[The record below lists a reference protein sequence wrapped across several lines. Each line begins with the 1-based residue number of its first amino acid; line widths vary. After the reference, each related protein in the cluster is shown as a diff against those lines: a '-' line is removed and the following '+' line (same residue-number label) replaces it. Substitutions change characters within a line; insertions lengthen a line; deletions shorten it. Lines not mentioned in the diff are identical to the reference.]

1 MESIVDYADLKFGS
15 DVGIYIIIF
24 GIIVL
29 SLIMRQVT
37 IFLLPKLFSRAI
49 KKSERVAQIELNS
62 RKSMATAMFGLI
74 SWKLL
79 EELPQ
84 VDFSGTVILWSFTI
98 SKIIFLVF
106 IIKSAL
112 RMIDGITIA
121 VGLIDKD
128 GKLDTTERTLIS
140 ALESLM
146 RFIIFV
152 FGILFISETFGF
164 DITTLIAG
172 LGIGGLALAL
182 AAKDSISNIFGAIT
196 VLIDQPFK
204 VGDWIIASGIEGEV
218 VDIRVRTTLVRT
230 STDTIVTLPNA
241 SLVSSS
247 VENFGKR
254 RWRRYQPLLYLDL
267 DTDPDSIESFCK
279 AIEERINNDEKTTN
293 KESSFATLEAISA
306 QSIDIKL
313 NVYWDVD
320 SGIEERIA
328 RQALLLDIARF
339 AKEREIDFFEPRV
352 RSNR

>member
-62 RKSMATAMFGLI
+62 RKSIATAMFGLI

-230 STDTIVTLPNA
+230 SIDTIVTLPNA

-267 DTDPDSIESFCK
+267 DTNPDSIESFCK

>member
-1 MESIVDYADLKFGS
+1 MESIVDYADSKLGN
-15 DVGIYIIIF
+15 DLGIYAIIF
-24 GIIVL
+24 LILIFSMII
-29 SLIMRQVT
+29 RQVT
-37 IFLLPKLFSRAI
+37 IFLLPRLFSRAI
-49 KKSERVAQIELNS
+49 KKSERFAQIELNS
-62 RKSMATAMFGLI
+62 RKSIATAMFGLM

-79 EELPQ
+79 QELPQ
-84 VDFSGTVILWSFTI
+84 VEFSGTVILWSFTI

-112 RMIDGITIA
+112 KMVDGITIA
-121 VGLIDKD
+121 VGIMDKD
-128 GKLDTTERTLIS
+128 DKLDTTERTLIS

-218 VDIRVRTTLVRT
+218 IDIRVRTTLVRT

-254 RWRRYQPLLYLDL
+254 RWRRYQPLLHLDL
-267 DTDPDSIESFCK
+267 DTNPDSIESFCK
-279 AIEERINNDEKTTN
+279 AIEDRINNDEKTTN
-293 KESSFATLEAISA
+293 MDSSFATLESISA

-313 NVYWDVD
+313 NVYWNVN
-320 SGIEERIA
+320 SGIEERMA

-339 AKEREIDFFEPRV
+339 AKERKIDFFEPRV

>member
-62 RKSMATAMFGLI
+62 RKSIATAMFGLI

-267 DTDPDSIESFCK
+267 DTNPDSIESFCK

>member
-1 MESIVDYADLKFGS
+1 
-15 DVGIYIIIF
+15 
-24 GIIVL
+24 
-29 SLIMRQVT
+29 
-37 IFLLPKLFSRAI
+37 
-49 KKSERVAQIELNS
+49 
-62 RKSMATAMFGLI
+62 
-74 SWKLL
+74 
-79 EELPQ
+79 
-84 VDFSGTVILWSFTI
+84 
-98 SKIIFLVF
+98 
-106 IIKSAL
+106 
-112 RMIDGITIA
+112 
-121 VGLIDKD
+121 
-128 GKLDTTERTLIS
+128 
-140 ALESLM
+140 M

-218 VDIRVRTTLVRT
+218 IDIRVRTTLVRT
-230 STDTIVTLPNA
+230 STDTIVNLPNA

-254 RWRRYQPLLYLDL
+254 RWRRYQPLLHLDL
-267 DTDPDSIESFCK
+267 DTNPDSIESFCK
-279 AIEERINNDEKTTN
+279 AIEDRINNDQKTTN
-293 KESSFATLEAISA
+293 MDSSFATLESISA

-313 NVYWDVD
+313 NVYWNVN
-320 SGIEERIA
+320 SGIEERMA

-339 AKEREIDFFEPRV
+339 AKERNIDFFEPRV

>member
-1 MESIVDYADLKFGS
+1 MESIVDYANSQFGDDL
-15 DVGIYIIIF
+15 GIYVMI
-24 GIIVL
+24 GIIL
-29 SLIMRQVT
+29 LFSILIRQVT
-37 IFLLPKLFSRAI
+37 IFLLPRLFSRAI
-49 KKSERVAQIELNS
+49 KKSERFAQIELNS
-62 RKSMATAMFGLI
+62 RKSIGTAMFGLI
-74 SWKLL
+74 TWKLI
-79 EELPQ
+79 ESLPQ
-84 VDFSGTVILWSFTI
+84 VGFSGTSIVWIYTL

-106 IIKSAL
+106 LIRSAL
-112 RMIDGITIA
+112 KMVDGITIA

-128 GKLDTTERTLIS
+128 GELDTTERTLIS

-146 RFIIFV
+146 RFVILV

-204 VGDWIIASGIEGEV
+204 VGDWIVASGIEGEV
-218 VDIRVRTTLVRT
+218 IDIRVRTTLIRT
-230 STDTIVTLPNA
+230 SIDTIVTLPNA

-254 RWRRYQPLLYLDL
+254 RWRRYQPLLHLDL
-267 DTDPDSIESFCK
+267 DTEPDSIDSLCV
-279 AIEERINNDEKTTN
+279 AIQERINKDEKTTN
-293 KESSFATLEAISA
+293 KDSSFATVEAISG

-313 NVYWDVD
+313 NVYWDVN

-328 RQALLLDIARF
+328 RQALLLDIAKF
-339 AKEREIDFFEPRV
+339 AKERDIEFFEPRV

>member
-1 MESIVDYADLKFGS
+1 MESIVDYADSKFGS
-15 DVGIYIIIF
+15 DAGIYTVIC
-24 GIIVL
+24 GIVIL
-29 SLIMRQVT
+29 SLIIRQVT
-37 IFLLPKLFSRAI
+37 IFLLPKLVSRARE
-49 KKSERVAQIELNS
+49 KSERFAQIELNARNS
-62 RKSMATAMFGLI
+62 IATAIFGLI

-79 EELPQ
+79 EGLPQ
-84 VDFSGTVILWSFTI
+84 IDFSGTVILWCFTI

-106 IIKSAL
+106 IIRSAL
-112 RMIDGITIA
+112 KMIDGITIA
-121 VGLIDKD
+121 FGIIDKD

-218 VDIRVRTTLVRT
+218 LDIRVRTTLVRT

-254 RWRRYQPLLYLDL
+254 RWRRYQPLLHLDL
-267 DTDPDSIESFCK
+267 DTEPDSIESFCK
-279 AIEERINNDEKTTN
+279 AIEERINQDNKTTN
-293 KESSFATLEAISA
+293 KDSSFATLEAISA

-313 NVYWDVD
+313 NVYWNVD

-328 RQALLLDIARF
+328 RQALLLDITRF
-339 AKEREIDFFEPRV
+339 AKERKIDFFEPRV
-352 RSNR
+352 RNNR

>member
-1 MESIVDYADLKFGS
+1 MESIVDYANSQFGDDL
-15 DVGIYIIIF
+15 GIYVMI
-24 GIIVL
+24 GIIL
-29 SLIMRQVT
+29 LFSILIRQVT
-37 IFLLPKLFSRAI
+37 IFLLPRLFSRAI
-49 KKSERVAQIELNS
+49 KKSERFAQIELNS
-62 RKSMATAMFGLI
+62 RKSIGTAMFGLI
-74 SWKLL
+74 TWKLI
-79 EELPQ
+79 ESLPQ
-84 VDFSGTVILWSFTI
+84 VGFSGTSIVWIYTL

-106 IIKSAL
+106 LIRSAL
-112 RMIDGITIA
+112 KMVDGITIA

-146 RFIIFV
+146 RFVILV

-204 VGDWIIASGIEGEV
+204 VGDWIVASGIEGEV
-218 VDIRVRTTLVRT
+218 IDIRVRTTLIRT
-230 STDTIVTLPNA
+230 SIDTIVTLPNA

-254 RWRRYQPLLYLDL
+254 RWRRYQPLLHLDL
-267 DTDPDSIESFCK
+267 DTEPDSIDSLCV
-279 AIEERINNDEKTTN
+279 AIQERINKDEKTTN
-293 KESSFATLEAISA
+293 KDSSFATVEAISG

-313 NVYWDVD
+313 NVYWDVN

-328 RQALLLDIARF
+328 RQALLLDIAKF
-339 AKEREIDFFEPRV
+339 AKERDIEFFEPRV